1 MNNSPLRVRKVQIAL
16 GILAILLAI
25 IAITN
30 PTLAVSS
37 YVILVALVLIIA
49 GFENILTG
57 LLIAHKFRLL
67 TIGLGVFTII
77 LAGLALAFPTAAARV
92 VVLVLSFSLML
103 DGFTRVADGL
113 TNKSDK
119 KLVKGLTIAVG
130 VLGIIISIG
139 VNIIPFWGKILI
151 SKLLAVDLII
161 IGIQMFTTGSINI
174 EAGKKEIKE
183 KVKKFF
189 QGRQRK
195 EEKKEE

>member
-1 MNNSPLRVRKVQIAL
+1 MRKIQIAL
-16 GILAILLAI
+16 GALAILLAI

-30 PTLAVSS
+30 PSLAVSS
-37 YVILVALVLIIA
+37 YVILIALVLITA

-57 LLIAHKFRLL
+57 LLIPHKFRLL
-67 TIGLGVFTII
+67 TIGLGVLTII

-92 VVLVLSFSLML
+92 VVLVLSLSLML
-103 DGFTRVADGL
+103 DGFTRIADGL
-113 TNKSDK
+113 TNKTDK
-119 KLVKGLTIAVG
+119 KLVRALTIAVG
-130 VLGIIISIG
+130 VLGIIISVG

-174 EAGKKEIKE
+174 EAGKREMKE

-189 QGRQRK
+189 QGRQQR
-195 EEKKEE
+195 EENE

>member
-1 MNNSPLRVRKVQIAL
+1 MNNSPLRVRKIQIAL
-16 GILAILLAI
+16 GALAILLAI

-30 PTLAVSS
+30 PSLAVSS
-37 YVILVALVLIIA
+37 YVILIALVLITA

-57 LLIAHKFRLL
+57 LLIPHKFRLL
-67 TIGLGVFTII
+67 TIGLGVLTII

-103 DGFTRVADGL
+103 DGFTRIADGL
-113 TNKSDK
+113 TNKTDK
-119 KLVKGLTIAVG
+119 KLVRGLTIAVG
-130 VLGIIISIG
+130 VLGIIISVG

-161 IGIQMFTTGSINI
+161 IGIQMFATGSINI
-174 EAGKKEIKE
+174 EAGKREMKE

-189 QGRQRK
+189 QGRQQR
-195 EEKKEE
+195 EENE

>member
-1 MNNSPLRVRKVQIAL
+1 MNNSPLRVRKIQIAL
-16 GILAILLAI
+16 GALAILLAI

-30 PTLAVSS
+30 PSLAVSS
-37 YVILVALVLIIA
+37 YVILIALVLITA

-57 LLIAHKFRLL
+57 LLIPHKFRLL
-67 TIGLGVFTII
+67 TIGLGVLTII

-92 VVLVLSFSLML
+92 VVLVLSLSLML
-103 DGFTRVADGL
+103 DGFTRIADGL
-113 TNKSDK
+113 TNKTDK
-119 KLVKGLTIAVG
+119 KLVRALTIAVG
-130 VLGIIISIG
+130 VLGIIISVG

-174 EAGKKEIKE
+174 EAGKREMKE

-189 QGRQRK
+189 QGRQQR
-195 EEKKEE
+195 EENE

>member
-1 MNNSPLRVRKVQIAL
+1 MNNSPLRVRKIQIAL
-16 GILAILLAI
+16 GALAILLAI

-30 PTLAVSS
+30 PSLAVSS
-37 YVILVALVLIIA
+37 YVILIALVLITA

-57 LLIAHKFRLL
+57 LLIPHKFRLL
-67 TIGLGVFTII
+67 TIGLGVLTII

-103 DGFTRVADGL
+103 DGFTRIADGL
-113 TNKSDK
+113 TNKTDK
-119 KLVKGLTIAVG
+119 KLVRGLTIAVG
-130 VLGIIISIG
+130 VLGIIISVG

-174 EAGKKEIKE
+174 EAGKREMKE

-189 QGRQRK
+189 QGRQQR
-195 EEKKEE
+195 EENE